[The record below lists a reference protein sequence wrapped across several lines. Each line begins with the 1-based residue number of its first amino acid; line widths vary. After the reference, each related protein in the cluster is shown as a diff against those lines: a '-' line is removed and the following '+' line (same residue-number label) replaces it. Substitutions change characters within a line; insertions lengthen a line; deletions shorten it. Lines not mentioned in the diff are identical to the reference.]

1 VTSTVTHTSA
11 WPFLVGRGRHEG
23 YRTLLAPGF
32 LVERDMYE
40 TLSEATPSVPAGVL
54 GRAEVSCPGLG
65 PLALTYT
72 TERTGPGS
80 GGSANGVGEWTDEH
94 GRPLE
99 MLYGVV
105 AHEPL
110 SDTLVIGDLRQ
121 AREDA
126 LDSYET
132 FLAHEDDFP
141 VGISRPYPLP
151 RDTPGRYRQHDTLS
165 RLEGARQQ
173 APQTP
178 LPPVARPQPLRPAHA
193 ARPQAP
199 AAATVG
205 PKPGDGAGSPTSG
218 REAARR
224 TRRRGR
230 THGATMVVALA
241 AVMLAL
247 GGWLLTRGSTPNV
260 TIVDASA
267 TPANSDTCG
276 AATQV
281 SLQATVSASNGVRI
295 RYRWLPTGKQPAES
309 TVTEETITATGT
321 PQTITEIRDASAGPY
336 RLVVDKP
343 VSRQSGPV
351 ACRSP
356 QVTPLATSAA
366 RRLERVDRLTGV
378 IGPSAKR
385 GDPAMQ

>member
-1 VTSTVTHTSA
+1 VTSTVQHTSA

-110 SDTLVIGDLRQ
+110 SDTLVISDLRQ

-132 FLAHEDDFP
+132 FLAHEDDFS
-141 VGISRPYPLP
+141 VGISQPYPLP

-165 RLEGARQQ
+165 RLGGAPEQ

-178 LPPVARPQPLRPAHA
+178 PRSVARPQPLRPAHA
-193 ARPQAP
+193 PRPQP
-199 AAATVG
+199 RAAATVG
-205 PKPGDGAGSPTSG
+205 PKPGNPAGSAASG

-224 TRRRGR
+224 TRRRGQN
-230 THGATMVVALA
+230 HGAKTVVALA
-241 AVMLAL
+241 AVLLAL
-247 GGWLLTRGSTPNV
+247 GGWLLARGSTPNV
-260 TIVDASA
+260 TIIDASA

-281 SLQATVSASNGVRI
+281 SLQATVSASSGVRI
-295 RYRWLPTGKQPAES
+295 RYRWLPAGKQPAES
-309 TVTEETITATGT
+309 TVAEDTIMATGT

-356 QVTPLATSAA
+356 QVTPAATSAV
-366 RRLERVDRLTGV
+366 RPPEP
-378 IGPSAKR
+378 GPGAT
-385 GDPAMQ
+385 